1 MSLCLIIEIKNYD
14 LFGLEIKRDYKS
26 SRLKDFYYGKW
37 SFVYHFKIHVFKDKI
52 EEISK
57 SLAHFEM
64 INKFYDDELCIG
76 NNLIKNVCCLDA
88 IIVDGLMLKH
98 PYIEEIKMV
107 KPNKETENEF
117 DGCDIG
123 VISGTFSEKRWM
135 FSKSLGDVYF
145 REF

>member
-64 INKFYDDELCIG
+64 INKFYADELCID

-98 PYIEEIKMV
+98 P
-107 KPNKETENEF
+107 
-117 DGCDIG
+117 
-123 VISGTFSEKRWM
+123 
-135 FSKSLGDVYF
+135 
-145 REF
+145 